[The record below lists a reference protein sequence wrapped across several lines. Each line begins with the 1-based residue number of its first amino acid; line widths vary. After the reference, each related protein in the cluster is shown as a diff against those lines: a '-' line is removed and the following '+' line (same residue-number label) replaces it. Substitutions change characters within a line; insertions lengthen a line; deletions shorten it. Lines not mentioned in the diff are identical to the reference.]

1 MGYDVAGKRILLT
14 GASSGIGR
22 ALALELAPRAA
33 RLALVARRE
42 DRLESVADEVVARGG
57 ARPLVLVG
65 DLARQGEAAALAER
79 VLAELGVVDVLVNN
93 AGGGVGG
100 TQWRVSDS
108 DEAREAFEV
117 NFWSPVAL
125 TATLVPRMR
134 ERGDGA
140 VVNVTSAAQVMPVW
154 QMGHYAAS
162 KAALALAT
170 DTLAL
175 ELRGSG
181 VHVLQVIPGPTDT
194 AVQAETKL
202 IPVAERM
209 LAEAP
214 VGDPA
219 ELARLIVGALAR
231 GRRRLVYPRVLR
243 PVYEVPAL
251 ARINNAIAAR
261 RFRAQIDMDDPRVVR
276 TGSMGDDEARA
287 ARDRWDAER

>member
-1 MGYDVAGKRILLT
+1 MAGKRILLT

-22 ALALELAPRAA
+22 ALAHELAPRAA
-33 RLALVARRE
+33 RLALVARRQ
-42 DRLESVADEVVARGG
+42 DRLEGVADEVEARGG
-57 ARPLVLVG
+57 VRPAVLAC
-65 DLARQGEAAALAER
+65 DLAQKGAATELADRALEELGR
-79 VLAELGVVDVLVNN
+79 IDVLANN

-100 TQWRVSDS
+100 TQWRVSDG
-108 DEAREAFEV
+108 DAARETFEV

-125 TATLVPRMR
+125 AAALVPPMR
-134 ERGDGA
+134 DRGSGA
-140 VVNVTSAAQVMPVW
+140 VVNVTSSAQVMPVW

-181 VHVLQVIPGPTDT
+181 VHVLHVIPGPTDT

-202 IPVAERM
+202 IAAAERM
-209 LAEAP
+209 LEKAP

-231 GRRRLVYPRVLR
+231 GRHRIVYPGVLR
-243 PVYEVPAL
+243 PVLEVPAL
-251 ARINNAIAAR
+251 ARLNNAIAAR
-261 RFRAQIDMDDPRVVR
+261 RFRAHIDMDDPRVVR
-276 TGSMGDDEARA
+276 TGSQGDDEARA
-287 ARDRWDAER
+287 ARDRWEAGR